1 MEPLEIKD
9 KYNDTIL
16 FSIPDL
22 DNNVHISS
30 SDHTGMLTI
39 EIKKEN
45 ALQIIAHLK
54 QCFNI

>member
-16 FSIPDL
+16 LSIPDL
-22 DNNVHISS
+22 DNNVRISS
-30 SDHTGMLTI
+30 SDHTGMITI

-45 ALQIIAHLK
+45 AEKIIAHLK